1 MRPEV
6 DIVRTQG
13 LSRSAVTASR
23 HVASPLARTLLEP
36 EMPMHFTTRP
46 LVFALGAL
54 TSLAAACTGDVG
66 GARKP
71 ARGTAPTQ
79 DTGPCTKLEQDVVIR
94 SAGDMAALPKTGC
107 YDIYGKLTVQ
117 GQAITSL
124 AGLHEINSVNE
135 LDLDHT
141 GLAAIDTKRPLGV
154 FGGKLTV
161 TGNARLG
168 SLAQLSFETAATGIL
183 FDENPV
189 LTSLD
194 PLGLTD
200 PKLEEVDGDIAI
212 TGNTALTAVPLGN
225 LTRLTG
231 ALTVSGNPAL
241 TSIDLGKLATTGPV
255 EIADNARLGPL
266 TGFAATEI
274 NGDLAVHHNAVLTS
288 LGTMSALYRV
298 TGNVMIDSNPAL
310 ANLAAFTTSLRFIDQ
325 SLTITNNAQL
335 TDLGALKHVSLV
347 RAITITGNQNLVNCR
362 ALEVDR
368 CTQHPTAS
376 VITSNKNISCTTQC
390 N

>member
-1 MRPEV
+1 MHPRV
-6 DIVRTQG
+6 DIVRVEG
-13 LSRSAVTASR
+13 PARSTVTASR
-23 HVASPLARTLLEP
+23 HVASALARTLLHT
-36 EMPMHFTTRP
+36 EMPMRFTT
-46 LVFALGAL
+46 LTLATL
-54 TSLAAACTGDVG
+54 TSLAAACVGDVG

-79 DTGPCTKLEQDVVIR
+79 DTGPCQKLEQDVAIR
-94 SAGDMAALPKTGC
+94 SAADMAALPKTGC
-107 YDIYGKLTVQ
+107 YDLYCKLTVQ

-124 AGLHEINSVNE
+124 AGLHAINSVDE

-141 GLAAIDTKRPLGV
+141 ALAAIDTARPLGI

-161 TGNARLG
+161 TGNARLAN
-168 SLAQLSFETAATGIL
+168 LAQLSFETAPTGIL
-183 FDENPV
+183 IDGNPV
-189 LTSLD
+189 LTALD
-194 PLGLTD
+194 PLGLAD
-200 PKLEEVDGDIAI
+200 PELEEVDGDVAI

-241 TSIDLGKLATTGPV
+241 TSVDLGKLATTGPV
-255 EIADNARLGPL
+255 
-266 TGFAATEI
+266 
-274 NGDLAVHHNAVLTS
+274 AVHHNTALTS

-298 TGNVMIDSNPAL
+298 TGGVMIDNNPAL
-310 ANLAAFTTSLRFIDQ
+310 ADLAAFTTSLRFIDQ
-325 SLTITNNAQL
+325 SLTISNNAQL
-335 TDLGALKHVSLV
+335 ADLGALKHLSLV
-347 RAITITGNQNLVNCR
+347 GAITITGNQNLVNCR

-376 VITSNKNISCTTQC
+376 VITNNKTTSCTSTC

>member
-1 MRPEV
+1 MRA
-6 DIVRTQG
+6 T
-13 LSRSAVTASR
+13 
-23 HVASPLARTLLEP
+23 TL
-36 EMPMHFTTRP
+36 P
-46 LVFALGAL
+46 LVAALLSL
-54 TSLAAACTGDVG
+54 TAACTGGVG
-66 GARKP
+66 GDRKP

-79 DTGPCTKLEQDVVIR
+79 DTGPCAKLEQDVVIR
-94 SAGDMAALPKTGC
+94 SAGDLAALPKTGC

-124 AGLHEINSVNE
+124 AGLHEINSVDE

-141 GLAAIDTKRPLGV
+141 ALAAIDTQRPLGI

-161 TGNARLG
+161 TGNAKLA

-183 FDENPV
+183 IDGNPA

-194 PLGLTD
+194 PLGLAD
-200 PKLEEVDGDIAI
+200 PRLEEVDGDIAI
-212 TGNTALTAVPLGN
+212 TGNTALPAIPLGN
-225 LTRLTG
+225 LIRLTG

-241 TSIDLGKLATTGPV
+241 TSIDLGKLAATGPV
-255 EIADNARLGPL
+255 DIADNARLG
-266 TGFAATEI
+266 
-274 NGDLAVHHNAVLTS
+274 S

-298 TGNVMIDSNPAL
+298 TGSVTIDGNPAL
-310 ANLAAFTTSLRFIDQ
+310 ANLAAFTTSLKFIDQ

-335 TDLGALKHVSLV
+335 ADLGALKHLALV
-347 RAITITGNQNLVNCR
+347 GAITITGNQNLVNCR

-376 VITSNKNISCTTQC
+376 VITNNKTTSCTSAC